1 MNARVSLKLFVV
13 FLLTVV
19 ILLAL
24 LAVGFT
30 VSGREAYRQQAV
42 QAISQSYAGA
52 QTLVGPAVALRYKED
67 TKTSKV
73 DSKGVTTVEHSV
85 HDEDEYIFPKTLTLT
100 GTVVPSERR
109 HGLYRV
115 TVYEL
120 RGHLQAKFVLPPSS
134 AERKYDAASLRL
146 ALTDVRGIVGL
157 PTVTVNGVPVSFRQY
172 SAPSASATPALS
184 DDPLSRGPAV
194 TAPTGQSVLDASL
207 PGSSTATGPQDVS
220 MDFVLAG
227 TQQLSIAPTADLN
240 NVTLTSAWRTPLF
253 AGRFLPRT
261 RTLDDNGFK
270 AEWEI
275 SSLASSAQEQAR
287 SNSLQGAVDTF
298 DVTLNQPTDP
308 YKLSDRATKYGVLF
322 VLLTFGG
329 FFVFEVM
336 KQMPIHPVQYLL
348 VGFAL
353 ALFFLLLIS
362 LSEHIEFGSAYL
374 LSSAASI
381 GLLSFYLSYVLR
393 SVRRGLIFGGLMSV
407 LFAAIYGL
415 LRSEDNALLLGSV
428 MLFGILA
435 AVMIVT
441 RRVDWYR
448 TAPAAA
454 AGPLPPSPVPA
465 PQPPTTVVPDPARTP
480 WQ

>member
-1 MNARVSLKLFVV
+1 MNARVSLKLLVV

-30 VSGREAYRQQAV
+30 ISGREAYRQQAV
-42 QAISQSYAGA
+42 ESISQSYAGA
-52 QTLVGPAVALRYKED
+52 QTFVGPAIVLGYQED
-67 TKTSKV
+67 VQTSKV
-73 DSKGVTTVEHSV
+73 DSKGVTTVEHTKQ
-85 HDEDEYIFPKTLTLT
+85 DAEEYIFPKALTLT
-100 GTVVPSERR
+100 GEVVPSERR

-120 RGHLQAKFVLPPSS
+120 RGHLQARFAVPASS
-134 AERKYDAASLRL
+134 SKRKYDDATLRL
-146 ALTDVRGIVGL
+146 SLTDVRGIVGL
-157 PTVTVNGVPVSFRQY
+157 PTVTLNGAPVSFHQGAAPGGG
-172 SAPSASATPALS
+172 STQSLLDGDVPNAHETAEQPSAS
-184 DDPLSRGPAV
+184 GEQV
-194 TAPTGQSVLDASL
+194 VK
-207 PGSSTATGPQDVS
+207 

-227 TQQLSIAPTADLN
+227 TQQLAIAPVADLN
-240 NVTLTSAWRTPLF
+240 NITLTSSWRTPLF

-261 RTLDDNGFK
+261 RTLDASGFK

-275 SSLASSAQEQAR
+275 SSLASSAQQQAR
-287 SNSLQGAVDTF
+287 SGNMLGAVDTF

-336 KQMPIHPVQYLL
+336 KALPIHPVQYLL

-362 LSEHIEFGSAYL
+362 LSEHMAFGTAYL
-374 LSSAASI
+374 ISSVASI
-381 GLLSFYLSYVLR
+381 GLLVFYLSYVLR
-393 SVRRGLIFGGLMSV
+393 GARRGLIFGGLMSV
-407 LFAAIYGL
+407 LFAANYGL
-415 LRSEDNALLLGSV
+415 LLSEDNSLLLGSV

-435 AVMIVT
+435 TVMIVT

-448 TAPAAA
+448 TAAA
-454 AGPLPPSPVPA
+454 VPTS
-465 PQPPTTVVPDPARTP
+465 PQPPAQVSQAGASPSPQPTRTP